1 MAKLERQKPDL
12 DEWLHWAQVA
22 IDRLT
27 TCVHIYVKPPNE
39 DIFMRESERQQRN
52 LQTVDLL
59 RRIHALIDE
68 SERPSDTVEEL
79 EQHGERVIA
88 GLTLLFAETLKHL
101 PQLSTDMQK
110 LLKSPWHSKCSTRL
124 AEELFRGS
132 LGNETEGIGSGHPD
146 HGRLPGVLQT
156 LLEREQSEGTRA
168 PRKAVREGPQ
178 RQFDELTRR
187 WGERNSKLLRSG
199 GGID

>member
-1 MAKLERQKPDL
+1 MADLERQKPDI
-12 DEWLHWAQVA
+12 DEWLHWAQVV

-27 TCVHIYVKPPNE
+27 TCVHTYVKPPHE
-39 DIFMRESERQQRN
+39 DIFMRESELQQKN
-52 LQTVDLL
+52 FQTVDLL

-88 GLTLLFAETLKHL
+88 GLSLLFAETLKHL

-110 LLKSPWHSKCSTRL
+110 LMKSPWHSKCSTRL
-124 AEELFRGS
+124 AEELFRGP
-132 LGNETEGIGSGHPD
+132 LGNELEGIGSGHPE

-156 LLEREQSEGTRA
+156 LLERERSEGARTA
-168 PRKAVREGPQ
+168 RKTAGEPQ
-178 RQFDELTRR
+178 RQFNELTRR
-187 WGERNSKLLRSG
+187 WNERNNERLRSG
-199 GGID
+199 GGIN